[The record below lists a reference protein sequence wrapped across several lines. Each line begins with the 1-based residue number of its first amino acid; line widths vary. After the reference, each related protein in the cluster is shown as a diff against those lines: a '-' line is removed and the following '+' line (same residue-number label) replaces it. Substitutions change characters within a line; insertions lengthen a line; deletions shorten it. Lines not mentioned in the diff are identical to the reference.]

1 MSFEV
6 RARTNEITLKELEQ
20 MILQKKKK
28 ELEQIIYERIMFKRI
43 FKFDRKQVS
52 VWISQLRKLTIG

>member
-52 VWISQLRKLTIG
+52 V